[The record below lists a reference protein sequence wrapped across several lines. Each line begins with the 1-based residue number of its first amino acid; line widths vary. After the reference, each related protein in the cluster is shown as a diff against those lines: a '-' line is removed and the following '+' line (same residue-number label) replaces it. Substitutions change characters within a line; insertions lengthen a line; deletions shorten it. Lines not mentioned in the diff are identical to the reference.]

1 MYFYYDEINGEKLVV
16 VESET
21 KVETLGDNFIIADKP
36 DYDYTKGKP
45 YLVVEGDRIVV
56 KYIETESSIGNKML
70 SEKLDQLIE
79 NQFITQ
85 EAIATMYEE
94 SEERNTNVDEVLATI
109 YEEVSKEEEI

>member
-21 KVETLGDNFIIADKP
+21 KVETLGNNFIITDKP
-36 DYDYTKGKP
+36 DYDYTRGKP
-45 YLVVEGDRIVV
+45 YLVVEGDRLVV
-56 KYIETESSIGNKML
+56 KYIETENFIANKML

-85 EAIATMYEE
+85 VAIATMYEE
-94 SEERNTNVDEVLATI
+94 SEERNMNIDEVLANI
-109 YEEVSKEEEI
+109 YEEVLGEV